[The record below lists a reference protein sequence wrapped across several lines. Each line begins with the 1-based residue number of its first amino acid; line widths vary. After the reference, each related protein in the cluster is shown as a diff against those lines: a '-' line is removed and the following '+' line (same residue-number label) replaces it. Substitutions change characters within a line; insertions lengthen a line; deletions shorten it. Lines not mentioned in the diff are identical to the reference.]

1 MQLKIKGMAVF
12 VRWWSLHSFFKTIL
26 ISLIFVEEKQST
38 RYRYLDALISLRLTS
53 SLTVENTSRDAI
65 DLNS

>member
-1 MQLKIKGMAVF
+1 MVVF
-12 VRWWSLHSFFKTIL
+12 ALVFSKHCYNTRFIL
-26 ISLIFVEEKQST
+26 ISLTFVEEKQST

-53 SLTVENTSRDAI
+53 SLTVENTCRDAI

>member
-1 MQLKIKGMAVF
+1 MVVF
-12 VRWWSLHSFFKTIL
+12 ALIFQNIVLIQGIL

-38 RYRYLDALISLRLTS
+38 RYRYLDALIRLRLTS
-53 SLTVENTSRDAI
+53 SLTVENTIRDAI

>member
-1 MQLKIKGMAVF
+1 MVVF
-12 VRWWSLHSFFKTIL
+12 ALIFQNIVLIQGIL

-38 RYRYLDALISLRLTS
+38 RYRYLDALIRLRLTS

-65 DLNS
+65 DLNR

>member
-1 MQLKIKGMAVF
+1 MVVF
-12 VRWWSLHSFFKTIL
+12 ALIFQNIVLIQGIL

-38 RYRYLDALISLRLTS
+38 RYRYIDALIRLRLTS
-53 SLTVENTSRDAI
+53 SLTVENTSRDAR